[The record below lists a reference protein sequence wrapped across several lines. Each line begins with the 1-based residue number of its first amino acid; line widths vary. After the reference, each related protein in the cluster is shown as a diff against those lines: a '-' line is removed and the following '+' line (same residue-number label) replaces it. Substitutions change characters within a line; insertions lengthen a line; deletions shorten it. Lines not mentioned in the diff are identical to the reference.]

1 MLPAVGQALL
11 PPSLQV
17 SLSVSP
23 ERDEECPRGEASAQR
38 VTKELNLGTLPGQER
53 ERETL
58 RKLRVRE
65 RQTEREWDRYLAA

>member
-1 MLPAVGQALL
+1 M
-11 PPSLQV
+11 
-17 SLSVSP
+17 
-23 ERDEECPRGEASAQR
+23 
-38 VTKELNLGTLPGQER
+38 TKELNLGTLPGQER